1 MPFFSA
7 SKIEDGIT
15 ASGAGKQ
22 AVELAEGLIFECQE
36 GAINYKRQHPYFC
49 FIDSVSEYKI
59 PKTNKNRLKIYTSCV
74 SLGMFTLQC
83 LHLLTQEGV

>member
-22 AVELAEGLIFECQE
+22 AVELAEGLILIVRK
-36 GAINYKRQHPYFC
+36 GLLTIRDNTHT
-49 FIDSVSEYKI
+49 SVS
-59 PKTNKNRLKIYTSCV
+59 
-74 SLGMFTLQC
+74 
-83 LHLLTQEGV
+83 